1 MGCVVAKVAVSK
13 AVYAI
18 DKPYDYLV
26 PAALEDRLR
35 PGMRV
40 LVPFGAG
47 NRGSDGIVLALAQ
60 QETGGGLK
68 AITAALD
75 EEPVLDRRGLQLAL
89 WMRERY
95 FCTVYD
101 AVKAMLPAGLYYA
114 LRDCVKLT
122 VDREGAY
129 EAAQGSAAATKLVD
143 MLLAWEGQ
151 GELEQIRAGF
161 GPKDPT
167 PAIRYLVEHGAAE
180 IVTSAQRGVGD
191 KTEKLAVLA
200 MPSEEAMALVTPRRK
215 TAPLRYS
222 VTELL
227 CQLGAASAKELCYFT
242 GASSA
247 TIKSLAKSGILTL
260 EQQEVFRRVQLDDVP
275 PKPLPELNEEQ
286 QAALEGLDRLCRE
299 GKPAV
304 ALLYGVTGSG
314 KTQVYIR
321 LIQQV
326 LDRGGS
332 ALVLVPEI
340 ALTPQLLRVFAAHF
354 GQEIAVLHSSLPAGE
369 RYDEWKR
376 ARSGKARVV
385 IGTRSAVFAPLQ
397 NLSLLILDEEQ
408 EGSYKSENTP
418 RYHARDVAKYRCV
431 QENALL
437 VLGSATPAVETMY
450 SAREGIYHQFT
461 LTQRYNQK
469 ALPQVHIVDLKE
481 ELREGNGGAISGL
494 LAREIGDNLARGEQ
508 TILLL
513 NRRGPAAWCPA
524 GSAVRCPSVPGA
536 R

>member
-1 MGCVVAKVAVSK
+1 M
-13 AVYAI
+13 
-18 DKPYDYLV
+18 
-26 PAALEDRLR
+26 
-35 PGMRV
+35 
-40 LVPFGAG
+40 
-47 NRGSDGIVLALAQ
+47 
-60 QETGGGLK
+60 
-68 AITAALD
+68 
-75 EEPVLDRRGLQLAL
+75 
-89 WMRERY
+89 
-95 FCTVYD
+95 
-101 AVKAMLPAGLYYA
+101 
-114 LRDCVKLT
+114 
-122 VDREGAY
+122 
-129 EAAQGSAAATKLVD
+129 
-143 MLLAWEGQ
+143 
-151 GELEQIRAGF
+151 
-161 GPKDPT
+161 
-167 PAIRYLVEHGAAE
+167 EHGAAE

-227 CQLGAASAKELCYFT
+227 CQLGEASAKELCYFT

-299 GKPAV
+299 EKPAV

-397 NLSLLILDEEQ
+397 
-408 EGSYKSENTP
+408 T
-418 RYHARDVAKYRCV
+418 
-431 QENALL
+431 
-437 VLGSATPAVETMY
+437 
-450 SAREGIYHQFT
+450 
-461 LTQRYNQK
+461 
-469 ALPQVHIVDLKE
+469 
-481 ELREGNGGAISGL
+481 
-494 LAREIGDNLARGEQ
+494 
-508 TILLL
+508 
-513 NRRGPAAWCPA
+513 
-524 GSAVRCPSVPGA
+524 CPSLY
-536 R
+536 

>member
-60 QETGGGLK
+60 QEMGGGLK

-215 TAPLRYS
+215 TATLRYS

-227 CQLGAASAKELCYFT
+227 CQMGAASAKEVCYFS

-247 TIKSLAKSGILTL
+247 TI
-260 EQQEVFRRVQLDDVP
+260 
-275 PKPLPELNEEQ
+275 
-286 QAALEGLDRLCRE
+286 
-299 GKPAV
+299 
-304 ALLYGVTGSG
+304 
-314 KTQVYIR
+314 
-321 LIQQV
+321 
-326 LDRGGS
+326 
-332 ALVLVPEI
+332 
-340 ALTPQLLRVFAAHF
+340 
-354 GQEIAVLHSSLPAGE
+354 
-369 RYDEWKR
+369 
-376 ARSGKARVV
+376 
-385 IGTRSAVFAPLQ
+385 
-397 NLSLLILDEEQ
+397 
-408 EGSYKSENTP
+408 
-418 RYHARDVAKYRCV
+418 
-431 QENALL
+431 
-437 VLGSATPAVETMY
+437 
-450 SAREGIYHQFT
+450 
-461 LTQRYNQK
+461 
-469 ALPQVHIVDLKE
+469 
-481 ELREGNGGAISGL
+481 
-494 LAREIGDNLARGEQ
+494 
-508 TILLL
+508 
-513 NRRGPAAWCPA
+513 
-524 GSAVRCPSVPGA
+524 
-536 R
+536 

>member
-167 PAIRYLVEHGAAE
+167 PAIRYLVERGVAE

-299 GKPAV
+299 EKPAV
-304 ALLYGVTGSG
+304 TLLYGVTGSG

-354 GQEIAVLHSSLPAGE
+354 
-369 RYDEWKR
+369 
-376 ARSGKARVV
+376 
-385 IGTRSAVFAPLQ
+385 
-397 NLSLLILDEEQ
+397 LSLI
-408 EGSYKSENTP
+408 
-418 RYHARDVAKYRCV
+418 
-431 QENALL
+431 
-437 VLGSATPAVETMY
+437 
-450 SAREGIYHQFT
+450 
-461 LTQRYNQK
+461 
-469 ALPQVHIVDLKE
+469 HI
-481 ELREGNGGAISGL
+481 
-494 LAREIGDNLARGEQ
+494 
-508 TILLL
+508 
-513 NRRGPAAWCPA
+513 
-524 GSAVRCPSVPGA
+524 
-536 R
+536 

>member
-1 MGCVVAKVAVSK
+1 M
-13 AVYAI
+13 
-18 DKPYDYLV
+18 
-26 PAALEDRLR
+26 
-35 PGMRV
+35 
-40 LVPFGAG
+40 
-47 NRGSDGIVLALAQ
+47 LALNQ
-60 QETGGGLK
+60 QESGGGLK
-68 AITAALD
+68 AVTAALD
-75 EEPVLDRRGLQLAL
+75 EEPVLDRHGLQMAL

-129 EAAQGSAAATKLVD
+129 DTAQGSAAATKLVD
-143 MLLAWEGQ
+143 MLLAWDGQ
-151 GELEQIRAGF
+151 GEMEQIRAGF
-161 GPKDPT
+161 GPKDPA
-167 PAIRYLVEHGAAE
+167 PAIRYLVERGAAE

-242 GASSA
+242 GASMP
-247 TIKSLAKSGILTL
+247 TIKSLEKSGILTL
-260 EQQEVFRRVQLDDVP
+260 ERQEVFRRVQLDDVP

-286 QAALEGLDRLCRE
+286 QAALEGLDGLCRE
-299 GKPAV
+299 EKPAV

-332 ALVLVPEI
+332 AMVLVPEI

-385 IGTRSAVFAPLQ
+385 IGTRSAVFAPLK

-408 EGSYKSENTP
+408 EGSYKSENSP

-450 SAREGIYHQFT
+450 SAREGVYHQFT

-481 ELREGNGGAISGL
+481 ELREGNGGAVSGL
-494 LAREIGDNLARGEQ
+494 LAREIGDNLTRGEQ

-513 NRRGPAAWCPA
+513 NRRGASRMVSCGECGEVPQCPRCSVKLTYH
-524 GSAVRCPSVPGA
+524 SANGRLMCLSLIHISEPTRPY
-536 R
+536 

>member
-129 EAAQGSAAATKLVD
+129 EAAKVLPPPQNWWICFWPGRARES
-143 MLLAWEGQ
+143 WSRS
-151 GELEQIRAGF
+151 RAGF

-354 GQEIAVLHSSLPAGE
+354 GQEIAVLHSSLPAGG

-376 ARSGKARVV
+376 AGAARH
-385 IGTRSAVFAPLQ
+385 GWSRNPL
-397 NLSLLILDEEQ
+397 
-408 EGSYKSENTP
+408 GGV
-418 RYHARDVAKYRCV
+418 RAAAK
-431 QENALL
+431 
-437 VLGSATPAVETMY
+437 P
-450 SAREGIYHQFT
+450 
-461 LTQRYNQK
+461 
-469 ALPQVHIVDLKE
+469 
-481 ELREGNGGAISGL
+481 
-494 LAREIGDNLARGEQ
+494 
-508 TILLL
+508 
-513 NRRGPAAWCPA
+513 
-524 GSAVRCPSVPGA
+524 VPPYI